1 MKFKLKAKNF
11 KSLRRD
17 HPLNPVFAQ
26 ADYLRQLEQ
35 EIYPLLATSLQGKV
49 HVMRYDMGEL
59 HLQVATSIG
68 ATQLRFAQRQIQKS
82 LLKSNSFSHLEK
94 IHIKVRHLSK
104 NSIKRKPRIANP
116 PTAESAET
124 LLSMAEQ
131 IDHKELSQALARLAS
146 RHRP

>member
-11 KSLRRD
+11 KSLRRE

-26 ADYLRQLEQ
+26 ADYLRQLER
-35 EIYPLLATSLQGKV
+35 EIDPLLAKSLQGKV

-59 HLQVATSIG
+59 HLQVITSIG
-68 ATQLRFAQRQIQKS
+68 ATQLRFAQRQLHKN
-82 LLKSNSFSHLEK
+82 LLKSNSFNQLEK
-94 IHIKVRHLSK
+94 INIKVRHLPN

-131 IDHKELSQALARLAS
+131 IDHKELSEALARLAS